1 MTYEEARSLVLSFPG
16 VEEAKSYGT
25 PGFRV
30 KTKFFTRLHQAG
42 DSLVIHV
49 GSIDERDMLL
59 EKDPKVFHITDHYR
73 DHPIVLARFARI
85 REDTLRML
93 LDRRWREIAPKT
105 KPRRSDR

>member
-1 MTYEEARSLVLSFPG
+1 
-16 VEEAKSYGT
+16 
-25 PGFRV
+25 
-30 KTKFFTRLHQAG
+30 
-42 DSLVIHV
+42 
-49 GSIDERDMLL
+49 MLL